1 MKRAGFGKN
10 SRAEARQAQKTIKH
24 PKKPEKAR
32 KTQNTGFFGRFGKI
46 KKNLAKFLK
55 NLLVF
60 KRKRSIMRDNKAT
73 TEAGSL
79 TAEKRKQL

>member
-1 MKRAGFGKN
+1 LKRAKFGEN
-10 SRAEARQAQKTIKH
+10 SRVGARKTPKTIKH
-24 PKKPEKAR
+24 PEKPEKAR

-46 KKNLAKFLK
+46 KKNLAKFSK
-55 NLLVF
+55 NLLAS